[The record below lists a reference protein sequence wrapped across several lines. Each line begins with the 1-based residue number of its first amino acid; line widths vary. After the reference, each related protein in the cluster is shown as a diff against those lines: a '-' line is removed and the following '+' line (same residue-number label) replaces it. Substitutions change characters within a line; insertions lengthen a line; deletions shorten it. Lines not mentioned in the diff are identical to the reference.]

1 MMAKASSVEKN
12 MDSGSCY
19 DSAIFQEG
27 PAAMKKVCHD
37 IFKDHGSNLVIKELI
52 DCLNPNTFCL
62 SCCSN
67 FIGAGHMDRR
77 NTCVEQC
84 SGQVTAKAK
93 ATGLTMHVYTD
104 NAQTPSDLAYEI
116 DDDKAATAK
125 DTKKE

>member
-1 MMAKASSVEKN
+1 

-19 DSAIFQEG
+19 DTAIFKDG

-52 DCLNPNTFCL
+52 DCLNPATFCL

-77 NTCVEQC
+77 NTCVESC
-84 SGQVTAKAK
+84 SG
-93 ATGLTMHVYTD
+93 
-104 NAQTPSDLAYEI
+104 
-116 DDDKAATAK
+116 
-125 DTKKE
+125 